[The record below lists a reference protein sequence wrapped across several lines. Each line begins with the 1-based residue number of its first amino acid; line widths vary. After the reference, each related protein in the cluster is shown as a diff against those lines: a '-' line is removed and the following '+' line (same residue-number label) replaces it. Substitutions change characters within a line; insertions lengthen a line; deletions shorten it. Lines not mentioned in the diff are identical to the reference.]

1 MGLGHLAGRHNF
13 RLTHELLV
21 LVAYG
26 HDVAATRSRGLEPLV
41 RVGPM
46 AGRVIATKAGKDLH
60 VGGTSRFLRL
70 LLYRAAFQRL
80 TGLLGLF
87 AKIGLLGIFAK
98 VGLLDIFAKVGVRF
112 LILALPP

>member
-13 RLTHELLV
+13 RLTHEPLV

-26 HDVAATRSRGLEPLV
+26 HDVAATWSRGLKPLI

-46 AGRVIATKAGKDLH
+46 AGRVIAPKAGKDLH
-60 VGGTSRFLRL
+60 VAGTSRFLGL
-70 LLYRAAFQRL
+70 LLHRAAFQRL
-80 TGLLGLF
+80 AGLLGLF
-87 AKIGLLGIFAK
+87 AKIGLLGLFANVGLFDVFAK
-98 VGLLDIFAKVGVRF
+98 DGLLF